1 MLMKEYIMLECH
13 LYHKCGQQQTQERNQ
28 PDQYYP
34 SVHVTT
40 SPTRHLFS
48 SWDSPYPDIFFT
60 GTPINTKNAEGAAAP
75 STWCYPM
82 CDVLDRQSRRHFP
95 CQKGVPTLSDLL
107 RDHRAVRIAVPR
119 LLYPRRAAQ
128 LQLCPIHP
136 IHELSN
142 ESIHCVPVTREV
154 A

>member
-60 GTPINTKNAEGAAAP
+60 GTPCSQIT
-75 STWCYPM
+75 
-82 CDVLDRQSRRHFP
+82 SRALAQNCSWVPAHP
-95 CQKGVPTLSDLL
+95 NIPTLDMRHTAHTTPLASQDDTDAS
-107 RDHRAVRIAVPR
+107 R
-119 LLYPRRAAQ
+119 
-128 LQLCPIHP
+128 
-136 IHELSN
+136 
-142 ESIHCVPVTREV
+142 
-154 A
+154 